1 MLANTGER
9 TEIRGD
15 VPHVELDGEG
25 FIVRER
31 PQSMRCEAVI
41 DKAKRRSVLYLRRS
55 AVQRSS
61 AVCTMAAKAPEEVSR
76 LDRVPFRSVPF
87 LSVPFGCCCSFYRS
101 VFSKQCS
108 AVPTQQC
115 SMYIPDYKTK
125 RPRSAR
131 RSRGRA
137 LLSNS

>member
-1 MLANTGER
+1 MSVLLANTGER

-61 AVCTMAAKAPEEVSR
+61 AVCTMAAKAPEKVSR
-76 LDRVPFRSVPF
+76 LDLVPFRSPF
-87 LSVPFGCCCSFYRS
+87 RSIPLLLLFILPICLSR
-101 VFSKQCS
+101 QCS
-108 AVPTQQC
+108 AVVPTYTGCVQ
-115 SMYIPDYKTK
+115 
-125 RPRSAR
+125 
-131 RSRGRA
+131 
-137 LLSNS
+137 